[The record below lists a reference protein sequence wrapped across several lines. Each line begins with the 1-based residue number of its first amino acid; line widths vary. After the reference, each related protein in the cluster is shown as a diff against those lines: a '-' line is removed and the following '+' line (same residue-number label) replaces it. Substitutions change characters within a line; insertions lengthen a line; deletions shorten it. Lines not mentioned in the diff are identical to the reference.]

1 MENRITFN
9 KSILP
14 NQDKVATMCRYKTKK
29 PFQVI
34 SQFQIEKE
42 NSKFWVWVSVT
53 SSRRS
58 HIGIINLGL
67 TGLEETR
74 RILCLLTHTRYITH
88 STATRLPFRGAT
100 LGNRPH
106 LSDGTKTSMKSY
118 TLANCSKQYTSNI
131 SNQTRLSLY
140 KLYLFGRFFFFFF
153 FFTYPAPYP
162 MRVVTLAL
170 PRDF

>member
-74 RILCLLTHTRYITH
+74 RILLSSHSYSLHNTLYCYTPAFQRGNGGKSSSSFRRYEDFNEILHVGKLL
-88 STATRLPFRGAT
+88 
-100 LGNRPH
+100 
-106 LSDGTKTSMKSY
+106 KTVHQ
-118 TLANCSKQYTSNI
+118 QYQQPNT
-131 SNQTRLSLY
+131 
-140 KLYLFGRFFFFFF
+140 
-153 FFTYPAPYP
+153 
-162 MRVVTLAL
+162 VVAI
-170 PRDF
+170 